1 MPIPT
6 AKSKPAADLSQKSV
20 MFVGPPGCGKSSIAS
35 MFPNSIFLAT
45 EPGLDNIPC
54 MRWEDEHGRYVIDDW
69 DVLLK
74 ATKEVV
80 ESGKFHTIILD
91 TVDMAY
97 EWCREA
103 VCTKYKEEW
112 QNDGSLGWGKGSGII
127 ASHLRRYLMRLQ
139 ALNVGVVLLSHV
151 TRETI
156 GKGETAYERCVASLP
171 EKIRIPV
178 MATIEICM
186 FFDLATVSQADG
198 TPEAVRCL
206 RTKPSK
212 FWEAKDRTKPGLP
225 PTIIIPSN
233 DRTYGYQPLLDAWS
247 AMHPAGAA
255 TANAAGQKPA
265 TIATK

>member
-1 MPIPT
+1 VPIPT

-54 MRWEDEHGRYVIDDW
+54 MRWEDSNGNYVIDEW
-69 DVLLK
+69 DKLMI
-74 ATKEVV
+74 ATREVV
-80 ESGKFHTIILD
+80 EAKRFRTLILD

-97 EWCREA
+97 EWRREA
-103 VCTKYKEEW
+103 LCKKYGEEW

-127 ASHLRRYLMRLQ
+127 ASDMRRYLMRLQ
-139 ALNVGVVLLSHV
+139 ALNIGVVLLSHV
-151 TRETI
+151 SRETI
-156 GKGETAYERCVASLP
+156 GKGEAAYERCVASLP

-186 FFDLATVSQADG
+186 FFDVTTVQQPDG

-225 PTIIIPSN
+225 PTIIIPSS

-247 AMHPAGAA
+247 QTHPAAAA

-265 TIATK
+265 TTATK